1 MLLTDLGT
9 EFTLKNKEL
18 PWWSVVKT
26 LPSNAGG
33 ADSISGGN
41 GGLVTKSCLTLV
53 TPWTA
58 AHQASLSMGFPRQE
72 SWNGSPFAPPRNLPY
87 PRIEPVSPALI
98 GSFLIAAPPGKPT
111 CLLAFN
117 KSGILDTSQ
126 HLGFFTQHYN
136 IKSEF

>member
-58 AHQASLSMGFPRQE
+58 AHQASLSMGFPRQDYGR
-72 SWNGSPFAPPRNLPY
+72 SLPFSSPGDLPNSGM
-87 PRIEPVSPALI
+87 EAMCPALV
-98 GSFLIAAPPGKPT
+98 GGFFTTEPPGKPKNSHHGPKEQ
-111 CLLAFN
+111 LLY
-117 KSGILDTSQ
+117 
-126 HLGFFTQHYN
+126 HL
-136 IKSEF
+136 